1 MTADFTGWHV
11 LAEFGGVDATLCD
24 DLERLESALR
34 ESLIAAGVTICDV
47 VHKKFDP
54 QGVTVLALLS
64 ESHASIHTYPES
76 GDIFVDVFTC
86 GSIGAGASKAVELL
100 RDRLSPKDV
109 RMQVIRRGHGSRYSP
124 TPSAPPTAD
133 PQWIEEPVGAGL
145 TRIWDLHEVIVDTNT
160 PFQHMVIARTEQGI
174 SLFSD
179 DDRQSTEF
187 SQVTYHEAMMVP
199 AFALAEKL
207 DKVLII
213 GSGEGVASQMS
224 VAAGATLV
232 DHVDIDQLEVEL
244 CAEHLPYGY
253 TSDELAAAVRGE
265 GPVKV
270 HYADGWDFLAK
281 AAEAGTRYDV
291 IVIDLPDERV
301 EDAQHNRLYESEFL
315 SRCRALLAPGGV
327 LSAQAGCATMWRNET
342 LKRSW
347 NRFHEQFGTVVQYG
361 SDEHEWTFLFGTNE
375 RIADPVQDMTDR
387 LATLPFRP
395 ETVDARAL
403 VRGAI
408 EPYALRV

>member
-1 MTADFTGWHV
+1 MTAEFTGWHV
-11 LAEFGGVDATLCD
+11 LAEFGGVDADLCD

-47 VHKKFDP
+47 VHKKFEP

-100 RDRLSPKDV
+100 RDALAPRDV
-109 RMQVIRRGHGSRYSP
+109 RMQVIRRGHGSQR
-124 TPSAPPTAD
+124 
-133 PQWIEEPVGAGL
+133 IEEPVGAGL
-145 TRIWDLHEVIVDTNT
+145 TRIWDLHEVIVDTHT

-187 SQVTYHEAMMVP
+187 SQLTYHEAMMVP
-199 AFALAEKL
+199 AFALAARL
-207 DKVLII
+207 DKVLVI

-224 VAAGATLV
+224 VAAGATHV

-244 CAEHLPYGY
+244 CARHLPYGY
-253 TSDELAAAVRGE
+253 TSDELAAAVAGE
-265 GPVKV
+265 GPITV
-270 HYADGWDFLAK
+270 HYADGWDFLAT
-281 AAEAGTRYDV
+281 AAQAGTRYDV

-301 EDAQHNRLYESEFL
+301 EDAQHNRLYEAEFL

-347 NRFHEQFGTVVQYG
+347 ERFHDQFGTVVHYG
-361 SDEHEWTFLFGTNE
+361 SDEHEWSFLFGLVDT
-375 RIADPVQDMTDR
+375 IDDPVAAMTDR
-387 LATLPFRP
+387 LARLPYKP
-395 ETVDARAL
+395 ETIDARAL

-408 EPYALRV
+408 EPHALRV

>member
-1 MTADFTGWHV
+1 MTAEFTGWHV
-11 LAEFGGVDATLCD
+11 LAEFGGVDADLCD

-47 VHKKFDP
+47 VHKKFEP

-100 RDRLSPKDV
+100 RDALAPKDV
-109 RMQVIRRGHGSRYSP
+109 RMQVIRRGHGSQR
-124 TPSAPPTAD
+124 
-133 PQWIEEPVGAGL
+133 IEEPVGAGL
-145 TRIWDLHEVIVDTNT
+145 TRIWDLHEVIVDTHT

-187 SQVTYHEAMMVP
+187 SQLTYHEAMMVP

-224 VAAGATLV
+224 VAAGATHV

-244 CAEHLPYGY
+244 CARHLPYGY
-253 TSDELAAAVRGE
+253 SSDELAAAVE
-265 GPVKV
+265 GDGPIKV
-270 HYADGWDFLAK
+270 HYADGWDFLAT
-281 AAEAGTRYDV
+281 AAQAGTRYDV
-291 IVIDLPDERV
+291 VVIDLPDERV
-301 EDAQHNRLYESEFL
+301 EDAQHNRLYEAEFL

-327 LSAQAGCATMWRNET
+327 LCAQAGCATMWRNET

-347 NRFHEQFGTVVQYG
+347 ERFHEQFGTVVHYG
-361 SDEHEWTFLFGTNE
+361 SDEHEWSFLFGLVDTVD
-375 RIADPVQDMTDR
+375 DPVGGMTDR
-387 LATLPFRP
+387 LARLPYRP
-395 ETVDARAL
+395 ETIDARAL

-408 EPYALRV
+408 EPHALRV

>member
-1 MTADFTGWHV
+1 MTAEFTGWHV
-11 LAEFGGVDATLCD
+11 LAEFGGVDADLCD

-34 ESLIAAGVTICDV
+34 KSLIAAGVTICDV
-47 VHKKFDP
+47 VHKRFEP

-86 GSIGAGASKAVELL
+86 GGIGAGATKAVELL
-100 RDRLSPKDV
+100 RDALSPKDV
-109 RMQVIRRGHGSRYSP
+109 RMQVIRRGHGGQR
-124 TPSAPPTAD
+124 
-133 PQWIEEPVGAGL
+133 IEEPVGAGL
-145 TRIWDLHEVIVDTNT
+145 TRIWDLHEVIVDTDT

-187 SQVTYHEAMMVP
+187 SQLTYHEAMMVP
-199 AFALAEKL
+199 AFVLAEKL
-207 DKVLII
+207 DNVLII

-224 VAAGATLV
+224 IAAGASHV

-253 TSDELAAAVRGE
+253 TSQELAAAVQGE
-265 GPVKV
+265 GPITV
-270 HYADGWDFLAK
+270 HYADGWDFLAS
-281 AAEAGTRYDV
+281 AAETGTRYDV

-301 EDAQHNRLYESEFL
+301 EDAQHNRLYEAEFL
-315 SRCRALLAPGGV
+315 SRCRAVLAPGGV
-327 LSAQAGCATMWRNET
+327 LTAQAGCATMWRNET

-347 NRFHEQFGTVVQYG
+347 QRFHEQFGTVVHYG
-361 SDEHEWTFLFGTNE
+361 SDEHEWSFLFGLVDE
-375 RIADPVQDMTDR
+375 IDDPGTGMSDR
-387 LATLPFRP
+387 LALLPYRP
-395 ETVDARAL
+395 KTIDARAL
-403 VRGAI
+403 MRGTI
-408 EPYALRV
+408 EPHALRE

>member
-1 MTADFTGWHV
+1 MTAEFTGWHV
-11 LAEFGGVDATLCD
+11 LAEFGGVDADLCD

-34 ESLIAAGVTICDV
+34 KSLIAAGVTICDV

-86 GSIGAGASKAVELL
+86 GSIGAGASKAVETL
-100 RDRLSPKDV
+100 RDSLSPKDV
-109 RMQVIRRGHGSRYSP
+109 RMQVIRRGHGGQR
-124 TPSAPPTAD
+124 
-133 PQWIEEPVGAGL
+133 IEEPVGAGL
-145 TRIWDLHEVIVDTNT
+145 TRIWDLHEVIIDTHT
-160 PFQHMVIARTEQGI
+160 PYQHMVIARTEQGI

-187 SQVTYHEAMMVP
+187 SQLTYHEAMMVP
-199 AFALAEKL
+199 AFVLAEKL
-207 DKVLII
+207 DRVLII

-224 VAAGATLV
+224 VAAGAQHV

-253 TSDELAAAVRGE
+253 TSADLAAAVEGE
-265 GPVKV
+265 GPITV
-270 HYADGWDFLAK
+270 HYADGWDFLAG
-281 AAEAGTRYDV
+281 AAESGTRYDV

-301 EDAQHNRLYESEFL
+301 EDAQHNRLYETEFL

-327 LSAQAGCATMWRNET
+327 LCAQAGCATMWRNET

-347 NRFHEQFGTVVQYG
+347 QRFHEQFGTVVHYG
-361 SDEHEWTFLFGTNE
+361 SDEHEWSFLFGLVDKVD
-375 RIADPVQDMTDR
+375 APVEGMTDR
-387 LATLPFRP
+387 LALLPYKA
-395 ETVDARAL
+395 ETIDTQAL

-408 EPYALRV
+408 EPHALRV

>member
-1 MTADFTGWHV
+1 MTAEFTGWHV
-11 LAEFGGVDATLCD
+11 LAEFGGVDADLCD

-47 VHKKFDP
+47 VHKKFEP

-100 RDRLSPKDV
+100 RDALAPKDV
-109 RMQVIRRGHGSRYSP
+109 RMQVIRRGHGSQR
-124 TPSAPPTAD
+124 
-133 PQWIEEPVGAGL
+133 IEEPVGAGL
-145 TRIWDLHEVIVDTNT
+145 TRIWDLHEVLVDTHT

-187 SQVTYHEAMMVP
+187 SQLTYHEAMMVP

-224 VAAGATLV
+224 VAAGATHV

-244 CAEHLPYGY
+244 CARHLPYGY
-253 TSDELAAAVRGE
+253 SSDELAAAVE
-265 GPVKV
+265 GDGPIKV
-270 HYADGWDFLAK
+270 HYADGWDFLAT
-281 AAEAGTRYDV
+281 AAQAGTRYDV

-301 EDAQHNRLYESEFL
+301 EDAQHNRLYEAEFL

-327 LSAQAGCATMWRNET
+327 LCAQAGCATMWRNET

-347 NRFHEQFGTVVQYG
+347 ERFHEQFGTVVHYG
-361 SDEHEWTFLFGTNE
+361 SDEHEWSFLFGLVDTVD
-375 RIADPVQDMTDR
+375 DPVGRMTDR
-387 LATLPFRP
+387 LARLPYRP
-395 ETVDARAL
+395 ETIDARAL

-408 EPYALRV
+408 EPHALRV

>member
-1 MTADFTGWHV
+1 MTAEFTGWHV
-11 LAEFGGVDATLCD
+11 LAEFGGVDADLCD

-34 ESLIAAGVTICDV
+34 KSLLAAGVTICDV

-86 GSIGAGASKAVELL
+86 GSIGAGASKAVETL
-100 RDRLSPKDV
+100 RDMLSPKDV
-109 RMQVIRRGHGSRYSP
+109 RMQVIRRGHGGQR
-124 TPSAPPTAD
+124 
-133 PQWIEEPVGAGL
+133 IEEPVGAGL
-145 TRIWDLHEVIVDTNT
+145 TRIWDLHEVIVDTHT

-187 SQVTYHEAMMVP
+187 SQLTYHEAMMVP
-199 AFALAEKL
+199 AFVLAEKL
-207 DKVLII
+207 DNVLII

-224 VAAGATLV
+224 VAAGAEHV

-244 CAEHLPYGY
+244 CAEYLPYGY
-253 TSDELAAAVRGE
+253 TSADLAAAVEGE
-265 GPVKV
+265 GPITV
-270 HYADGWDFLAK
+270 HYADGWDFLAG
-281 AAEAGTRYDV
+281 AAESGTRYDV

-301 EDAQHNRLYESEFL
+301 EDAQHNRLYEAEFL

-327 LSAQAGCATMWRNET
+327 LCAQAGCATMWRNET

-347 NRFHEQFGTVVQYG
+347 QRFHEQFGTVVHYG
-361 SDEHEWTFLFGTNE
+361 SDEHEWSFLFGL
-375 RIADPVQDMTDR
+375 ADKVDDPVEGMTDR
-387 LATLPFRP
+387 LALLPYKA
-395 ETVDARAL
+395 ETIDAQAL

-408 EPYALRV
+408 EPHALRV

>member
-1 MTADFTGWHV
+1 MTAEFTGWHV
-11 LAEFGGVDATLCD
+11 LAEFGGVDTDLCD

-47 VHKKFDP
+47 VHKKFEP

-86 GSIGAGASKAVELL
+86 GSIGAGATKAVELL
-100 RDRLSPKDV
+100 RDKLSPKDV
-109 RMQVIRRGHGSRYSP
+109 RMQVVQRGHGAEKIY
-124 TPSAPPTAD
+124 
-133 PQWIEEPVGAGL
+133 EPVGDGL
-145 TRIWDLHEVIVDTNT
+145 TRIWDLHEVIVDTHT
-160 PFQHMVIARTEQGI
+160 PFQHMVIARTDQGI

-187 SQVTYHEAMMVP
+187 SQLTYHEAMMVP
-199 AFALAEKL
+199 AFVLAEKL
-207 DKVLII
+207 DRVLII

-232 DHVDIDQLEVEL
+232 DHVDIDQREVEL
-244 CAEHLPYGY
+244 CAQHLPYGY
-253 TSDELAAAVRGE
+253 TSEELAAAVAGE
-265 GPVKV
+265 GPIHV

-281 AAEAGTRYDV
+281 AQEAGTRYDV

-301 EDAQHNRLYESEFL
+301 EDAQHNRLYEAEFL
-315 SRCRALLAPGGV
+315 SRCKALLAPGGV
-327 LSAQAGCATMWRNET
+327 LTAQAGCATMWRNET

-347 NRFHEQFGTVVQYG
+347 GRFKEQFATVVPYG
-361 SDEHEWTFLFGTNE
+361 SDEHEWTFLFGLNE
-375 RIADPVQDMTDR
+375 KIENPVRGMADR
-387 LATLPFRP
+387 LALLPYRA
-395 ETVDARAL
+395 ETIDARAL
-403 VRGAI
+403 ERGAI
-408 EPYALRV
+408 EPYSLRG

>member
-1 MTADFTGWHV
+1 MTAEFTGWHV
-11 LAEFGGVDATLCD
+11 LAEFGGVDTDLCD

-47 VHKKFDP
+47 VHKKFEP

-76 GDIFVDVFTC
+76 GEIFVDVFTC
-86 GSIGAGASKAVELL
+86 GSIGAGATKAVDLL
-100 RDRLSPKDV
+100 RDALSPKDV
-109 RMQVIRRGHGSRYSP
+109 RMQVIQRGHGSQR
-124 TPSAPPTAD
+124 
-133 PQWIEEPVGAGL
+133 IEEPVGAGL

-187 SQVTYHEAMMVP
+187 SQLTYHEAMMVP
-199 AFALAEKL
+199 AFVLAEKL
-207 DKVLII
+207 DSVLII

-224 VAAGATLV
+224 VAAGATRV

-244 CAEHLPYGY
+244 CAQHLPYGY

-265 GPVKV
+265 GPITV
-270 HYADGWDFLAK
+270 HYADGWDFLQK
-281 AAEAGTRYDV
+281 AQQAGTRYDV

-301 EDAQHNRLYESEFL
+301 EDAQHNRLYEAEFL
-315 SRCRALLAPGGV
+315 SRCKALLAPGGV

-347 NRFHEQFGTVVQYG
+347 QRFHEQFGTVVHYG
-361 SDEHEWTFLFGTNE
+361 SDEHEWSFLFGLVD
-375 RIADPVQDMTDR
+375 RIEDPVPGMVDR
-387 LATLPFRP
+387 LVTLPYRP

-403 VRGAI
+403 VRGAV
-408 EPYALRV
+408 EPHALRAGS

>member
-1 MTADFTGWHV
+1 MTAEFTGWHV
-11 LAEFGGVDATLCD
+11 LAEFGGVDADLCD

-47 VHKKFDP
+47 VHKKFEP

-100 RDRLSPKDV
+100 RDALAPKDV
-109 RMQVIRRGHGSRYSP
+109 RMQVIRRGHGSQR
-124 TPSAPPTAD
+124 
-133 PQWIEEPVGAGL
+133 IEEPVGAGL
-145 TRIWDLHEVIVDTNT
+145 TRIWDLHEVIVDTHT

-187 SQVTYHEAMMVP
+187 SQLTYHEAMMVP
-199 AFALAEKL
+199 AFVLAGKL

-224 VAAGATLV
+224 VAAGATHV

-244 CAEHLPYGY
+244 CARHLPYGY
-253 TSDELAAAVRGE
+253 SSDELAAAVEGE
-265 GPVKV
+265 GPIKV
-270 HYADGWDFLAK
+270 HYADGWDFLAT
-281 AAEAGTRYDV
+281 AAQAGTRYDV

-301 EDAQHNRLYESEFL
+301 EDAQHNRLYEAEFL

-327 LSAQAGCATMWRNET
+327 LCAQAGCATMWRNET

-347 NRFHEQFGTVVQYG
+347 ERFHEQFGTVVHYG
-361 SDEHEWTFLFGTNE
+361 SDEHEWSFLFGLVDVVD
-375 RIADPVQDMTDR
+375 DPVGGMTDR
-387 LATLPFRP
+387 LSRLPYRP
-395 ETVDARAL
+395 ETIDARAL

-408 EPYALRV
+408 EPHALRV

>member
-1 MTADFTGWHV
+1 MTAEFTGWHV
-11 LAEFGGVDATLCD
+11 LAEFGGVDADLCD
-24 DLERLESALR
+24 DLEQLESALR

-100 RDRLSPKDV
+100 RDKLSPKDARV
-109 RMQVIRRGHGSRYSP
+109 QIIQRGHGSTR
-124 TPSAPPTAD
+124 
-133 PQWIEEPVGAGL
+133 IEEPVGNGL
-145 TRIWDLHEVIVDTNT
+145 TRIWDLHEVIVDTRT
-160 PFQHMVIARTEQGI
+160 PYQHMVIARTEQGI

-187 SQVTYHEAMMVP
+187 SQLTYHEAMMVP
-199 AFALAEKL
+199 AFALAAKL

-232 DHVDIDQLEVEL
+232 DHVDIDQREVEL

-253 TSDELAAAVRGE
+253 TSDELAAAVKGE

-270 HYADGWDFLAK
+270 HYADGWDFLAN
-281 AAEAGTRYDV
+281 ASEAGTRYDV

-315 SRCRALLAPGGV
+315 SRCQALLAPGGV

-347 NRFHEQFGTVVQYG
+347 QRFHDQFDTVVQYG
-361 SDEHEWTFLFGTNE
+361 SDEHEWTFLFGLNE
-375 RIADPVQDMTDR
+375 RIDHPVQAMTDR
-387 LATLPFRP
+387 LGTLPYQAD
-395 ETVDARAL
+395 TIDARAL

>member
-1 MTADFTGWHV
+1 MTAEFTGWHV
-11 LAEFGGVDATLCD
+11 LAEFGGVDADLCD

-47 VHKKFDP
+47 VHKKFEP

-100 RDRLSPKDV
+100 RDALAPRDV
-109 RMQVIRRGHGSRYSP
+109 RMQVIRRGHGSQR
-124 TPSAPPTAD
+124 
-133 PQWIEEPVGAGL
+133 IEEPVGAGL
-145 TRIWDLHEVIVDTNT
+145 TRIWDLHEVIVDTHT
-160 PFQHMVIARTEQGI
+160 PYQHMVIARTEQGI

-187 SQVTYHEAMMVP
+187 SQLTYHEAMMVP
-199 AFALAEKL
+199 AFVLAEKL

-224 VAAGATLV
+224 VAAGATRV

-253 TSDELAAAVRGE
+253 STDELAAAVKGE
-265 GPVKV
+265 GPIKV
-270 HYADGWDFLAK
+270 HYADGWDFLAT
-281 AAEAGTRYDV
+281 AEQAGTRYDV
-291 IVIDLPDERV
+291 VVIDLPDERV
-301 EDAQHNRLYESEFL
+301 EDAQHNRLYEAEFL
-315 SRCRALLAPGGV
+315 SRCRALLAAGGV
-327 LSAQAGCATMWRNET
+327 LCAQAGCATMWRNET

-347 NRFHEQFGTVVQYG
+347 QRFHEQFGTVVHYG
-361 SDEHEWTFLFGTNE
+361 SDEHEWSFLFGLVDAVE
-375 RIADPVQDMTDR
+375 DPVGAMTDR
-387 LATLPFRP
+387 LALLPYQP
-395 ETVDARAL
+395 ETIDARAL

-408 EPYALRV
+408 EPHALRV